1 MNKRVF
7 YFTSIIL
14 LLPLIMYGCQFDDE
28 SKSDS
33 KTNNTKTET
42 YDETEASKDENIIYT
57 TDKNFSELINTLSH
71 EKKYTITII
80 GNITSENISEIKQAL
95 KKRDSLHINL
105 DLSKTTGLTS
115 IEECAF
121 ECHKLIS
128 IKLPNTINSIGYSAF
143 SGCTNLTNIEI
154 PDSVTSICMGAFE
167 ECRKLESIRIPNSAT
182 LGDEVFYK
190 CINLKTF
197 KISENHPDYS
207 TDETKTMLLSKDKK
221 QLIAYPSA
229 TKDINI
235 PDYITSIGNFAFS
248 GCCNLENINFH
259 NHIAS
264 IGENAFYDCQ
274 KLTNIEL
281 PDSVKQ
287 INDGAFSDCENLT
300 SIKLPA
306 NITSINKV
314 TFHGCK
320 SLKNITLPNRLE
332 SIGEKAFYDCANL
345 INIKIP
351 DSVKNIGIEAFS
363 GCHNL
368 KEIKLPKSLESI
380 DNRAFYECHSLESI
394 TIPDTVTSIGKSAF
408 SECTNLKK
416 IKLPKSLTTIKLAL
430 FKGCETLT
438 SVTIPVSVTTIE
450 KLAFMN
456 CDKLTTINYTGT
468 KENWEKIE
476 KNLIHNE
483 VLNKVSVNYNYI
495 DK

>member
-42 YDETEASKDENIIYT
+42 YDENEASKDENIIYT

-71 EKKYTITII
+71 KKKYTITII

-248 GCCNLENINFH
+248 GCRNLENINFH

-287 INDGAFSDCENLT
+287 INEG
-300 SIKLPA
+300 
-306 NITSINKV
+306 V
-314 TFHGCK
+314 
-320 SLKNITLPNRLE
+320 
-332 SIGEKAFYDCANL
+332 FYDCANL

>member
-7 YFTSIIL
+7 YFTNIIL

-33 KTNNTKTET
+33 KTNNTKAET

-80 GNITSENISEIKQAL
+80 GNITSENISEIKQTL
-95 KKRDSLHINL
+95 KRKDLLHINL

-121 ECHKLIS
+121 HECHRLIS

-182 LGDEVFYK
+182 LGDEVFYN

-248 GCCNLENINFH
+248 GCHNIQNIKIP
-259 NHIAS
+259 NS
-264 IGENAFYDCQ
+264 VTDIGKFAFYDCQ

-287 INDGAFSDCENLT
+287 INEG
-300 SIKLPA
+300 
-306 NITSINKV
+306 V
-314 TFHGCK
+314 
-320 SLKNITLPNRLE
+320 
-332 SIGEKAFYDCANL
+332 FYDCANL

-363 GCHNL
+363 GCNNL

-450 KLAFMN
+450 KLSFMN
-456 CDKLTTINYTGT
+456 CDKLTTINYIGT